1 MRRKLLLQCI
11 LVVITIFALTSLAGS
26 APLTPELKK
35 GTVLPLRSALARGIQ
50 KNLDLRVIELD
61 IPINDQN
68 VIINDAEFDPVLKAS
83 ISSLEEKAP
92 TSLTSVIEDV
102 DIFRTTGAD
111 VGLSKKFRFGLESE
125 IAFETSR
132 SQNNLPLDQDP
143 LRPQYRDALI
153 LDFTQPLLR
162 DFGTKI
168 NTANLRI
175 SQNAVRQAAYGYMAR
190 AQGIGE
196 EIEIAYYD
204 LARALEIL
212 RYHIESREL
221 ARELLEGNKKK
232 FDAGVVPVTEVQEA
246 ETAVASRDE
255 QVIFAR
261 QQVEI
266 ISNRLKDLLEIRPGD
281 PLYEEIFVTEPVG
294 EIEQDFPDLGKALG
308 IALKKRP
315 DLQQQRVELANRE
328 IRIEYYANQKLPR
341 IDLESTLGVNGLSG
355 GIRSASF
362 AGAPASTSYVGNY
375 DDALSGMASGDGYE
389 WYIGL
394 RFSYPLGNRAAQARH
409 RRATQEKRQSI
420 YLLKRLEGTAETQ
433 VKNALVSVQ
442 RSIERVRVTERFEK
456 LAQTTLTQEMERLKK
471 GLSDTFRIL
480 DFQDNLIESRIRKVT
495 ALGDFNKG
503 LANLYRATGANL
515 ERFNIFVQVN
525 AEEISHNE

>member
-11 LVVITIFALTSLAGS
+11 LFVITIFAQTAFAGS
-26 APLTPELKK
+26 TPLTQELKK
-35 GTVLPLRSALARGIQ
+35 GAVLPLRSALARGIQ
-50 KNLDLRVIELD
+50 KNLDLRVTELD
-61 IPINDQN
+61 IPITDQN
-68 VIINDAEFDPVLKAS
+68 VVINDAEFDPVLKAS
-83 ISSLEEKAP
+83 ISSLEERTP
-92 TSLTSVIEDV
+92 TPSTSAIEDRDIIRATGV
-102 DIFRTTGAD
+102 DM
-111 VGLSKKFRFGLESE
+111 GLRKKFRFGLESE
-125 IAFETSR
+125 LSFETSR
-132 SQNNLPLDQDP
+132 SQSNSSLDA

-162 DFGTKI
+162 DFGTTI
-168 NTANLRI
+168 NTANLKI
-175 SQNAVRQAAYGYMAR
+175 SQNEVRQAAYGYMGR

-212 RYHIESREL
+212 RYRIESREL

-255 QVIFAR
+255 QVVFAR

-281 PLYEEIFVTEPVG
+281 PLYEVIFVTEPAG
-294 EIEQDFPDLGKALG
+294 EIDQDFPDLGKALG
-308 IALKKRP
+308 IALEKRP
-315 DLQQQRVELANRE
+315 DLQQQRLELANRE

-355 GIRSASF
+355 GLRSASF

-375 DDALSGMASGDGYE
+375 YDALSEMSSGDGYE
-389 WYIGL
+389 WYLGL
-394 RFSYPLGNRAAQARH
+394 RFSYPFGNRAAQARH

-420 YLLKRLEGTAETQ
+420 YFLKRLEGTAETQ

-456 LAQTTLTQEMERLKK
+456 LAQTTLAQEMERLKK

-480 DFQDNLIESRIRKVT
+480 DFQDNLIESHIRKVT

-503 LANLYRATGANL
+503 LANLYRATGTNL
-515 ERFNIFVQVN
+515 ERFNILVQIN
-525 AEEISHNE
+525 TEEISHNE

>member
-1 MRRKLLLQCI
+1 MQRKVLVQNILL
-11 LVVITIFALTSLAGS
+11 VFTIFVLTALAG
-26 APLTPELKK
+26 AEQFTQQLKK
-35 GTVLPLRSALARGIQ
+35 GNLLPLRTALARGIQ
-50 KNLDLRVIELD
+50 KNLDLQLTKLD
-61 IPINDQN
+61 IPIKAEN
-68 VIINDAEFDPVLKAS
+68 VTINDAEFDPLINAS
-83 ISSLEEKAP
+83 VASLGEKIP
-92 TSLTSVIEDV
+92 TSSASAIEDT
-102 DIFRTTGAD
+102 DNLRATGAD
-111 VGLSKKFRFGLESE
+111 MGLQKKFRFGLESRLT
-125 IAFETSR
+125 FETSR
-132 SQNNLPLDQDP
+132 SENNYLVDA

-168 NTANLRI
+168 NTADLKI
-175 SQNAVRQAAYGYMAR
+175 SQNAVRQAAYGYTER

-212 RYHIESREL
+212 RYRIESREL

-294 EIEQDFPDLGKALG
+294 EIEQNFPDLGKALG
-308 IALKKRP
+308 IALEKRP
-315 DLQQQRVELANRE
+315 DLQQQRLELANRE

-362 AGAPASTSYVGNY
+362 AGAPASTSYSGNY
-375 DDALSGMASGDGYE
+375 TDALSGMASGDGYE

-394 RFSYPLGNRAAQARH
+394 RFSYPFGNRAAQARH
-409 RRATQEKRQSI
+409 RRATQEKRQVI
-420 YLLKRLEGTAETQ
+420 YRLKRLEGTAETE

-480 DFQDNLIESRIRKVT
+480 NFQDDLIESRIRKVT

-503 LANLYRATGANL
+503 LANLYRATGTNL
-515 ERFNIFVQVN
+515 ERFNILARIN
-525 AEEISHNE
+525 TEEISHNE